1 MMRRLFSSLFA
12 RLSLALLL
20 LLLTIGGGF
29 LVIERWSTRQYHE
42 ELTQRLNA
50 PIAMY
55 VTDQAELISNGEI
68 NTAELERLAERAMII
83 NPSVEVYL
91 LAEDGRILGHGL
103 PPDAVN
109 VQYVDL
115 APIKALI
122 EGTRK
127 MPVRG
132 LDPRNPAR
140 NKVFSAHPVSKD
152 GRLEGYLY
160 VILGGSKYDELADSI
175 RSSYAGTVSVS
186 AIVALA
192 AATFLAGL
200 LVFGLLTR
208 RLTGL
213 TDTVQGYTD
222 SDFSAEQN
230 AVLASLS
237 VNSSK
242 PGEQDEIT
250 RLVVAIQTMAKK
262 ISELIDGLKETDRL
276 RRELISNVSHD
287 LRTPLSSMLGYVD
300 TLLIKNGELSGVQ
313 REHFLRTVRNQT
325 RRLESLIGDLFE
337 LSRLE
342 ANTIALHAEVFP
354 LAELLQD
361 VSQEFELEASNR
373 NITITIE
380 PGLERWQV
388 RADIALVERVLENLL
403 RNALDWTP
411 DGGRIRL
418 SVSAREKRVAVSV
431 ADTGCGI
438 PTDQLDSVFE
448 RYYTVN
454 KATKS
459 QSKAPGNITAA
470 GLGHK
475 NSTGLGLAI
484 VKRILDLHA
493 CQITVTSEVNKGTC
507 FEFELPAAAS
517 A

>member
-1 MMRRLFSSLFA
+1 MMQRLFSSLFA

-20 LLLTIGGGF
+20 LLLAIGGGF

-55 VTDQAELISNGEI
+55 VTDQAELISDGEV
-68 NTAELERLAERAMII
+68 NREELERLAERAMVI

-103 PPDAVN
+103 PPDAVE
-109 VQYVDL
+109 VDYVDL

-127 MPVRG
+127 MPIRG
-132 LDPRNPAR
+132 LDPRNPRR
-140 NKVFSAHPVSKD
+140 NKVFSAHPVLKD
-152 GRLEGYLY
+152 DHLEGYLY

-175 RSSYAGTVSVS
+175 RSSYAGAMSVS

-192 AATFLAGL
+192 TATFLAGL
-200 LVFGLLTR
+200 LVFSLLTR
-208 RLTGL
+208 RLTRL
-213 TDTVQGYTD
+213 TNTVQNYTN
-222 SDFSAEQN
+222 SEFSLGESA
-230 AVLASLS
+230 ALASLS
-237 VNSSK
+237 VNNPR
-242 PGEQDEIT
+242 PGRQDEIT
-250 RLVVAIQTMAKK
+250 RLVAAIQAMAVK
-262 ISELIDGLKETDRL
+262 ISELIEGLKETDRL

-300 TLLIKNGELSGVQ
+300 TLLLKNGELNEQQ
-313 REHFLRTVRNQT
+313 RQHFLETVRNHT

-342 ANTIALHAEVFP
+342 ANTMALHAEVFP

-380 PGLERWQV
+380 PGQERLRV

-411 DGGRIRL
+411 DGGRIHL
-418 SVSAREKRVAVSV
+418 SVRPSEEHVVVSV
-431 ADTGCGI
+431 ADSGCGI
-438 PTDQLDSVFE
+438 PSDQLGSVFE

-454 KATKS
+454 KATGN
-459 QSKAPGNITAA
+459 QTEAPDKFAEA
-470 GLGHK
+470 GKGHK

-493 CQITVTSEVNKGTC
+493 CQITVTSEVNRGTC
-507 FEFELPAAAS
+507 FEFELPTAAKA
-517 A
+517 